1 MPTGIAAQF
10 FECLR
15 RFVTRRGK
23 PNEITPDN
31 VPQFKIAKNA
41 INLAWENIV
50 KDPDVISYV
59 NDRRIVWSFM
69 IEISPQ
75 MGGFYESLVNITKM
89 ALKKNIGK
97 LCLTSIQL
105 ETIMTEIESVVNS
118 RPLVYVNNEVQH
130 RTIMNFLSINARTG
144 LLKLMIAA
152 EEDDPNFRL
161 KESSSAKKLLET
173 SKKSQKHLAHFWMI

>member
-10 FECLR
+10 LGCLR
-15 RFVTRRGK
+15 GFVTRRGK

-31 VPQFKIAKNA
+31 VLQFKVAKNA
-41 INLAWENIV
+41 IKLAWENIV

-59 NDRRIVWSFM
+59 NDCRIAWFFM
-69 IEISPQ
+69 TEISSR
-75 MGGFYESLVNITKM
+75 MGGFYESLVSITKT

-105 ETIMTEIESVVNS
+105 ETIMTEIEAVVNS
-118 RPLVYVNNEVQH
+118 RPLVYVNNEVEH

-152 EEDDPNFRL
+152 EEDDPDFRL
-161 KESSSAKKLLET
+161 KESSSVKKLLET
-173 SKKSQKHLAHFWMI
+173 SKKSQKHLDYFWMI